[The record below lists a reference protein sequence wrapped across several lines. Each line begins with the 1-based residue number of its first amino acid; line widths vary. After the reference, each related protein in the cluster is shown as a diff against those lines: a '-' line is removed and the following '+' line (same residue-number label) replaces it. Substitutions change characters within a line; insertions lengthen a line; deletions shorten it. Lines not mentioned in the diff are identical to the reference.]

1 MNRTTTKCDEVN
13 PIITFK
19 NELKRIFEEKFSGKI
34 GTNFSPFFT
43 RIEENFDGKTG
54 VLFVGKADNIEG
66 RPQSIEAAF
75 SQING
80 DYIRQIAE
88 GCSGYH
94 RSAYVRTSHEIAKE
108 LKKKGMTCFA
118 RTNLYKLRLL
128 QNPSRSPP
136 TAAIARG
143 FGRRKCLFDGRSMQ

>member
-80 DYIRQIAE
+80 DLY
-88 GCSGYH
+88 
-94 RSAYVRTSHEIAKE
+94 SADCR
-108 LKKKGMTCFA
+108 
-118 RTNLYKLRLL
+118 RLFRL
-128 QNPSRSPP
+128 PQ
-136 TAAIARG
+136 
-143 FGRRKCLFDGRSMQ
+143 KCLCAYIT